1 MNANAYAG
9 KRWYSTLMDNFRM
22 LMKKHDMP
30 EDIAIEIETFVVDVA
45 KSQFKA
51 GNKSGIAWTH
61 QQIALK
67 KNPGFQGAT
76 A

>member
-45 KSQFKA
+45 KSQF
-51 GNKSGIAWTH
+51 
-61 QQIALK
+61 
-67 KNPGFQGAT
+67 
-76 A
+76 